1 MKKVLYNIMINN
13 QFQKYQLYIHSFT
26 GYLEGQEAKLRAD
39 CLVKMWM
46 MLIWLLISMIIEKAK
61 KI

>member
-1 MKKVLYNIMINN
+1 MINN
-13 QFQKYQLYIHSFT
+13 QFQKYQLFIHSFT
-26 GYLEGQEAKLRAD
+26 GYSEGQEVKLRAD

-46 MLIWLLISMIIEKAK
+46 MLIWLLTSMIIEKAK